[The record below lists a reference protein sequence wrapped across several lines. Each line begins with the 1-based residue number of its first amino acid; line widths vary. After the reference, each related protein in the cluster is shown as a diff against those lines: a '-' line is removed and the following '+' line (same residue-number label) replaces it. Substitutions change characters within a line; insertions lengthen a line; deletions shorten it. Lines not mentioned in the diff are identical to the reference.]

1 MTETVITINNK
12 TFKLKFGLK
21 VFRLLGSLWGTP
33 TLNTTMA
40 RFSIFETATEDLS
53 FEQVDVISDLI
64 ISAIEANIENTET
77 LSRDEIDDLLLTD
90 TTQIM
95 EVIQT
100 VMNGLT
106 ASLPQSNP
114 IPEGKLKPATRKK

>member
-21 VFRLLGSLWGTP
+21 VFRLLGSLWGTS

-40 RFSIFETATEDLS
+40 RLKIFETASEDLS
-53 FEQVDVISDLI
+53 FEQLDMIYDLI
-64 ISAIEANIENTET
+64 ISAIEASEENTET

-90 TTQIM
+90 TEQIM
-95 EVIQT
+95 GVIQT
-100 VMNGLT
+100 VINGLA
-106 ASLPQSNP
+106 ASVPQSNP
-114 IPEGKLKPATRKK
+114 IPGGKSKPATKKK